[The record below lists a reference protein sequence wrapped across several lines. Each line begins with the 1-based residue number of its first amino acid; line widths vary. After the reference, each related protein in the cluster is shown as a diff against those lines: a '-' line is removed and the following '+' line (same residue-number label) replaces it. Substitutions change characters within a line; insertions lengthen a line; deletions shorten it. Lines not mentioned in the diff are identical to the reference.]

1 MNDKFVTVYSNLFI
15 ASVDLVKSVLEGE
28 NILCN
33 VKGYDSSG
41 ETTAFGQGRTVIE
54 LQVPE
59 KDRKKAE
66 DIIKSLKIS

>member
-1 MNDKFVTVYSNLFI
+1 LSDKFVTVYSNLFI
-15 ASVDLVKSVLEGE
+15 ASIDLVKPVLESE

-41 ETTAFGQGRTVIE
+41 EHVFGNASVIIE

-59 KDRKKAE
+59 RDRKRAE
-66 DIIKSLKIS
+66 EIIKALNIK

>member
-1 MNDKFVTVYSNLFI
+1 MSDGFVTVYTHLTI
-15 ASVDLVKSVLEGE
+15 ASVDLVKSVLESE

-41 ETTAFGQGRTVIE
+41 ETTAFGMGRTVIE

-59 KDRKKAE
+59 KDKKKAE
-66 DIIKSLKIS
+66 GIIKSLDIK